1 MTPLHSQDLARALAS
16 ATEEARRLGHPFLST
31 EHLLLGLVAE
41 AEGGGGQFLRRRG
54 FQLRRLRTAVRN
66 LVGRGTRTA
75 PGVPPP
81 SLRALGILRLAE
93 NLAQGYGDPVNT
105 LHLLWAFLQDRD
117 CDGTHLLVEGG
128 ADPAAWMAEL
138 EELLAEPTRRRPR
151 VFSFGQG
158 ERPAAQV
165 AEASR
170 WRERLLAAGDRLRD
184 HIVGQDSAV
193 DRVAETLTRSW
204 AGLSGAGRPMASFLF
219 VGPRGAGKL
228 TLARN
233 IAGFLYG
240 DTERVVRLSLD
251 EFSDEMRA
259 SRLLGTAYGA
269 TAEQEGVLTRLV
281 QEYPNSVVFLEDVER
296 AHPRAMEGLHQI
308 LERGHVFDGR
318 GQRVEFRDVVLILAV
333 AVDPEFFEREAPVGF
348 RLTARDVTTTQE
360 RIEREIMPELERV
373 LRADTL
379 GLVDEAVFFP
389 PLGGREMTELLEA
402 WTRELTHELAQKR
415 NVHITLAPEVCELLI
430 RRGNEMGQGAGA
442 LRRLFVREVTNALA
456 RALLENAIR
465 EGDTVRVGESDGR
478 ITVCRDQV
486 EADGA
491 GRRRR
496 PPPGRR
502 PRHAKADPK
511 PGRDGRSNGP
521 TSPETR
527 EV

>member
-1 MTPLHSQDLARALAS
+1 MTPLHSQDLARALAN
-16 ATEEARRLGHPFLST
+16 ATEEAHHLGHPYLST
-31 EHLLLGLVAE
+31 EHLLLGLLAE
-41 AEGGGGQFLRRRG
+41 TEGGGGQFLRRRG
-54 FQLRRLRTAVRN
+54 FQLRKLRTAVRN
-66 LVGRGTRTA
+66 LVGRGSRSVE
-75 PGVPPP
+75 GVPPP
-81 SLRALGILRLAE
+81 SLRTLGILRLAE

-105 LHLLWAFLQDRD
+105 LHLLWSFLQDRD

-193 DRVAETLTRSW
+193 DRVADTLTRSW

-259 SRLLGTAYGA
+259 GRLLGTNYGG
-269 TAEQEGVLTRLV
+269 TPEQEGVLTRLV

-296 AHPRAMEGLHQI
+296 AHPRAMEGIHQI

-348 RLTARDVTTTQE
+348 RLSARDVTTTQE

-389 PLGGREMTELLEA
+389 PLGGREMTELLEG

-415 NVHITLAPEVCELLI
+415 NVHVTLSQEVCDLLI

-465 EGDTVRVGESDGR
+465 EGDAVEVRESEGR
-478 ITVCRDQV
+478 IVVRRAT
-486 EADGA
+486 DG
-491 GRRRR
+491 GEPGSRRRR
-496 PPPGRR
+496 TPPNRRSRGVKAAPEAATSGPG
-502 PRHAKADPK
+502 
-511 PGRDGRSNGP
+511 SP
-521 TSPETR
+521 TDR
-527 EV
+527 ES